1 MPIPGYDSI
10 NRPAVKDAMHSDAA
24 EVRKEVAKIEK
35 DLRAAMMDMLT
46 PEQKAEIRKAAKKPA
61 K

>member
-1 MPIPGYDSI
+1 
-10 NRPAVKDAMHSDAA
+10 MHSDAA

-35 DLRAAMMDMLT
+35 DLRAAMMDVLT